1 MLILSFPLT
10 FLIHD
15 MEEIIV
21 QHKWMAAHKDDLL
34 RRFPRIQPIIN
45 HLSGLSQKAF
55 TIAVLE
61 ELVLLLLVT
70 AYYLIGGAYALEVW
84 TAIFMAFS
92 IHLIVHIG
100 QGSIVSGYMPG
111 VITSVLLLPYSYFII
126 NNICQTMSFGKL
138 ALLSVIGFACIALNL
153 RLAHWLG
160 KKLS

>member
-1 MLILSFPLT
+1 
-10 FLIHD
+10 

-92 IHLIVHIG
+92 IHLVVHIG
-100 QGSIVSGYMPG
+100 QGCIVRGYVPG
-111 VITSVLLLPYSYFII
+111 IITSILLLPYSYFII
-126 NNICQTMSFGKL
+126 NNICQTMSLGKL
-138 ALLSVIGFACIALNL
+138 TLLSVIGFACIALNL